1 MLFKDVINTIE
12 GILKRFKGVNY
23 VGYNIDS
30 LNNAQHNRKPIQCYI
45 DSVSLSEFNLTTNI
59 TKLSLD
65 IFILGVPNAENNL
78 GATLDVQDEC
88 YNVACNFLAL
98 LNTNEETQN
107 IIRLYDYSILT
118 LDKYTAQ
125 ANSGVKLSVVL
136 EIPSAVNLCE
146 EWLNDKPYPEDEDI
160 DIEIDEKEVT
170 DITLKKYKLPRNPVC

>member
-1 MLFKDVINTIE
+1 MFSVTCR
-12 GILKRFKGVNY
+12 ILKRFKGVNY

-30 LNNAQHNRKPIQCYI
+30 LNNAQHNKKPIQCYI
-45 DSVSLSEFNLTTNI
+45 DSVSFSEFNITTNI
-59 TKLSLD
+59 TKLNLE

-88 YNVACNFLAL
+88 YNVACNFLAI
-98 LNTNEETQN
+98 LNYNEETQN

-118 LDKYTAQ
+118 LDKYTSQ

-146 EWLNDKPYPEDEDI
+146 NTLNDEPYEEDG
-160 DIEIDEKEVT
+160 DIEIDIDTKDQNELE
-170 DITLKKYKLPRNPVC
+170 LKKIKLLVRK